1 MLADRTKKESLMKR
15 TLGGSILALVALVVV
30 PPLRAQDKPKDPAV
44 QSAAQ
49 SAAQQPA
56 APEIEYRIQFVV
68 SEFDGAKKL
77 SSLPYMLSTTSVNSR
92 PKLRTGA
99 RIPVVTGTKAGDSA
113 FQYIDIGTNIDCTVK
128 PSNDGRYSLDFIVER
143 SSVYVTGADKT
154 KREWSPGDPVP
165 NEDPII
171 PAFRG
176 DLRILLRDGQ
186 TQEATEM
193 TDPLTGHLIKV
204 EVTLNIVK

>member
-1 MLADRTKKESLMKR
+1 MLADGTKKESLMKR
-15 TLGGSILALVALVVV
+15 ILGGSLLALVALVVV
-30 PPLRAQDKPKDPAV
+30 PPLRAQDKPKDPA
-44 QSAAQ
+44 AQ
-49 SAAQQPA
+49 SVAQPEAPQPA
-56 APEIEYRIQFVV
+56 APEIEYRVQFVV
-68 SEFDGAKKL
+68 SEFDGAKKV

-92 PKLRTGA
+92 PKLRIGG
-99 RIPVVTGTKAGDSA
+99 RIPVVTGTKSGDI
-113 FQYIDIGTNIDCTVK
+113 QYIDFGTNIDCTVK
-128 PSNDGRYSLDFIVER
+128 PSDNGKYSLDFIVDR
-143 SSVYVTGADKT
+143 SSVDVPGADKT

-165 NEDPII
+165 NEDPLLLS
-171 PAFRG
+171 FRG